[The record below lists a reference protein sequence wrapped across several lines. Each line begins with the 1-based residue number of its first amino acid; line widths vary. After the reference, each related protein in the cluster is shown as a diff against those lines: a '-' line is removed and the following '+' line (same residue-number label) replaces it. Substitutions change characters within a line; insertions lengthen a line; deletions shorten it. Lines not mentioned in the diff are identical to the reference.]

1 MLKKIS
7 TVGDSHVICDFGEN
21 VDLST
26 NSEVIKLFNC
36 IKLEQNQKKFAGLL
50 NCTPSY
56 NKLLI
61 HFDLEKIKSDKVIEQ
76 IKSLNF
82 ISKFENKKTKIKNI
96 PICYDEEFALD
107 LLSIEQ
113 KLKTNFSEIIKKHQ
127 QIDFFIYMIGFI
139 PGHPFMGDLDKSL
152 YLSRLST
159 PRIKVPKGSV
169 GIVEKFCNIYT
180 FDSPGGWNI
189 IGKTPIELFNI
200 DNKISNIL
208 NPGDIVKFQSI
219 TKSELKK
226 IYEW

>member
-1 MLKKIS
+1 
-7 TVGDSHVICDFGEN
+7 
-21 VDLST
+21 
-26 NSEVIKLFNC
+26 
-36 IKLEQNQKKFAGLL
+36 
-50 NCTPSY
+50 
-56 NKLLI
+56 
-61 HFDLEKIKSDKVIEQ
+61 
-76 IKSLNF
+76 
-82 ISKFENKKTKIKNI
+82 
-96 PICYDEEFALD
+96 
-107 LLSIEQ
+107 
-113 KLKTNFSEIIKKHQ
+113 
-127 QIDFFIYMIGFI
+127 MIGFI

-219 TKSELKK
+219 TKSEFKK

>member
-26 NSEVIKLFNC
+26 NSEVIKLFDY
-36 IKLEQNQKKFAGLL
+36 IKLEQNQKKFEGLL

-61 HFDLEKIKSDKVIEQ
+61 HFDIEQ
-76 IKSLNF
+76 IKSNKVIERIKSLNF
-82 ISKFENKKTKIKNI
+82 TSNYKNKKTKIKNL

-107 LLSIEQ
+107 LLNIEE
-113 KLKTNFSEIIKKHQ
+113 KLKMNFSEIIKKHQ
-127 QIDFFIYMIGFI
+127 EINFFIYMIGFI
-139 PGHPFMGDLDKSL
+139 PGHPFMGDLDKNL

-159 PRIKVPKGSV
+159 PRLKVPKGSV

-189 IGKTPIELFNI
+189 IGRTPIELFNI
-200 DNKISNIL
+200 NNKISSKL
-208 NPGDIVKFQSI
+208 KPGDIVKFQSI

-226 IYEW
+226 LNEW